1 MSEKKILIV
10 EDNEQNL
17 KLFHDLL
24 ITKGYKVMSA
34 RDGDSALA
42 KIYQEIPDLIIM
54 DIQIPRIDGIE
65 VTRRIRKKFPAE
77 NIAIIAVTAH
87 AMKGDREDLLRA
99 GFDDYMPKPIN
110 ITTFLQTVEDCLYRV
125 TDNKKTDGR

>member
-110 ITTFLQTVEDCLYRV
+110 ISTFLQTVEDYLYRV
-125 TDNKKTDGR
+125 RDNKKTDGR

>member
-1 MSEKKILIV
+1 MTEKKILIV

-42 KIYQEIPDLIIM
+42 KISQEIPDLIIM

-77 NIAIIAVTAH
+77 DIAIIAVTAH
-87 AMKGDREDLLRA
+87 AMKGDREDLLKA

-110 ITTFLQTVEDCLYRV
+110 ISTFLQTVEDYLYRV
-125 TDNKKTDGR
+125 RDNKKTDGR

>member
-1 MSEKKILIV
+1 MTEKKILIV

-77 NIAIIAVTAH
+77 DIAIIAVTAH
-87 AMKGDREDLLRA
+87 AMKGDREDLLKA

-110 ITTFLQTVEDCLYRV
+110 ISTFLQTVEDYLYRV

>member
-1 MSEKKILIV
+1 
-10 EDNEQNL
+10 
-17 KLFHDLL
+17 
-24 ITKGYKVMSA
+24 
-34 RDGDSALA
+34 
-42 KIYQEIPDLIIM
+42 M

-77 NIAIIAVTAH
+77 DIAIIAVTAH

>member
-1 MSEKKILIV
+1 MTEKKILIV

-42 KIYQEIPDLIIM
+42 KICQEIPDLIIM

-65 VTRRIRKKFPAE
+65 VTRRIRKKFPAKE
-77 NIAIIAVTAH
+77 IAIIAVTAH
-87 AMKGDREDLLRA
+87 AMKGDREDLLKA

-110 ITTFLQTVEDCLYRV
+110 ITTFLQTVEDYLYRV
-125 TDNKKTDGR
+125 RDNKKTDGR

>member
-1 MSEKKILIV
+1 MIEKKILIV

-110 ITTFLQTVEDCLYRV
+110 ISTFLQTVEDYLCRV

>member
-34 RDGDSALA
+34 RDGDGALA

-99 GFDDYMPKPIN
+99 GFDDYMPYPIN
-110 ITTFLQTVEDCLYRV
+110 ISTFLQTVEDYLYRV

>member
-1 MSEKKILIV
+1 MAGKKILIV

-77 NIAIIAVTAH
+77 DIAIIAVTAH

>member
-77 NIAIIAVTAH
+77 DIAIIAVTAH
-87 AMKGDREDLLRA
+87 AMKGDREDLLKA

-110 ITTFLQTVEDCLYRV
+110 ISTFLQTVEDYLYRV

>member
-1 MSEKKILIV
+1 MTEKKILIV

-42 KIYQEIPDLIIM
+42 KISQEIPDLIIM
-54 DIQIPRIDGIE
+54 DIQIPRIEGIE

-77 NIAIIAVTAH
+77 DIAIIAVTAH
-87 AMKGDREDLLRA
+87 AMKGAREDMLRQ
-99 GFDDYMPKPIN
+99 GFEYSILKQI
-110 ITTFLQTVEDCLYRV
+110 
-125 TDNKKTDGR
+125 

>member
-87 AMKGDREDLLRA
+87 AMKGDREDLLKA

-110 ITTFLQTVEDCLYRV
+110 ISTFLQTVEDYLYRV

>member
-77 NIAIIAVTAH
+77 DIAIIAVTAH
-87 AMKGDREDLLRA
+87 AMKGDREDLLKA

-110 ITTFLQTVEDCLYRV
+110 ISTFLQTVEDYLCRV

>member
-1 MSEKKILIV
+1 MTEKKILIV

-77 NIAIIAVTAH
+77 DIAIIAVTAH

>member
-1 MSEKKILIV
+1 MTEKKILIV

-42 KIYQEIPDLIIM
+42 KISQEIPDLIIM

-110 ITTFLQTVEDCLYRV
+110 ISTFLQTVEDYLYRV
-125 TDNKKTDGR
+125 RDNKKTDGR

>member
-1 MSEKKILIV
+1 MTEKKILIV

-34 RDGDSALA
+34 RDGDGALA
-42 KIYQEIPDLIIM
+42 KISQEIPDLIIM

-77 NIAIIAVTAH
+77 DIAIIAVTAH

>member
-1 MSEKKILIV
+1 MTEKKILIV

-42 KIYQEIPDLIIM
+42 KISQEIPDLIIM

>member
-77 NIAIIAVTAH
+77 DIAIIAVTAH

-110 ITTFLQTVEDCLYRV
+110 ISTFLQTVEDYLYRV

>member
-1 MSEKKILIV
+1 MTEKKILIV

-110 ITTFLQTVEDCLYRV
+110 ISTFLQTVEDYLCRV

>member
-1 MSEKKILIV
+1 MTEKKILIV

-77 NIAIIAVTAH
+77 DIAIIAVTAH

-110 ITTFLQTVEDCLYRV
+110 ISTFLQTVEDYLYRV

>member
-1 MSEKKILIV
+1 MIEKKVLIV
-10 EDNEQNL
+10 EDNEQSME
-17 KLFHDLL
+17 LFRDLL
-24 ITKGYKVMSA
+24 ISKGYTVIEAM
-34 RDGDSALA
+34 DGEVALEKA
-42 KIYQEIPDLIIM
+42 LIETPDLILM
-54 DIQIPRIDGIE
+54 DIQIPKIDGVE
-65 VTRRIRKKFPAE
+65 VTRRMRNYPAL
-77 NIAIIAVTAH
+77 NNTVIIAVTAH

>member
-1 MSEKKILIV
+1 
-10 EDNEQNL
+10 
-17 KLFHDLL
+17 
-24 ITKGYKVMSA
+24 A

-77 NIAIIAVTAH
+77 DIAIIAVTAH

-110 ITTFLQTVEDCLYRV
+110 ISTFLQTVEDYLYRV

>member
-1 MSEKKILIV
+1 MTEKKILIV

-42 KIYQEIPDLIIM
+42 KISQEIPDLIIM

-77 NIAIIAVTAH
+77 DIAIIAVTAH

>member
-1 MSEKKILIV
+1 MTEKKILIV

-87 AMKGDREDLLRA
+87 AMKGDREDLLKA

-110 ITTFLQTVEDCLYRV
+110 ISTFLQTVEDYLCRV

>member
-1 MSEKKILIV
+1 MTEKKILIV

-77 NIAIIAVTAH
+77 DIAIIAVTAH
-87 AMKGDREDLLRA
+87 AMKGDREDLLKA

-110 ITTFLQTVEDCLYRV
+110 ISTFLQTVEDYLYRV
-125 TDNKKTDGR
+125 RDNKKTDGR

>member
-110 ITTFLQTVEDCLYRV
+110 ISSFLKTVEDYLCRV

>member
-1 MSEKKILIV
+1 MIEKKILIV

-34 RDGDSALA
+34 RDGDGALA

-87 AMKGDREDLLRA
+87 AMKGDREDLLKA

-110 ITTFLQTVEDCLYRV
+110 ISTFLQTVEDYLYRV

>member
-110 ITTFLQTVEDCLYRV
+110 ISTFLQTVEDYLCRV

>member
-42 KIYQEIPDLIIM
+42 KISQEIPDLIIM

-77 NIAIIAVTAH
+77 DIAIIAVTAH

>member
-1 MSEKKILIV
+1 MTEKKILIV

-42 KIYQEIPDLIIM
+42 KISQEIPDLIIM

-77 NIAIIAVTAH
+77 DIAIIAVTAH

-110 ITTFLQTVEDCLYRV
+110 ISTFLQTVEDYLYRV
-125 TDNKKTDGR
+125 RDNKKTDGR

>member
-1 MSEKKILIV
+1 MTEKKILIV

-42 KIYQEIPDLIIM
+42 KISQEIPDLIIM

-77 NIAIIAVTAH
+77 DIAIIAVTAH
-87 AMKGDREDLLRA
+87 AMKGDREDLLKA

>member
-1 MSEKKILIV
+1 MTEKKILIV

-42 KIYQEIPDLIIM
+42 KISQEIPDLIIM

-77 NIAIIAVTAH
+77 DIAIIAVTAH

-110 ITTFLQTVEDCLYRV
+110 ITTFLQTVEDYLCRV

>member
-77 NIAIIAVTAH
+77 DIAIIAVTAH
-87 AMKGDREDLLRA
+87 AMKGDREDLLKA

-110 ITTFLQTVEDCLYRV
+110 ISTFLQTVEDYLYRV
-125 TDNKKTDGR
+125 RDNKKTDGR

>member
-77 NIAIIAVTAH
+77 EIVIIAVTAH
-87 AMKGDREDLLRA
+87 AMKGDREDLLKA

-110 ITTFLQTVEDCLYRV
+110 ISTFLQTVEDYLYRV